1 MKTVQ
6 KFFLSIV
13 LCLAGVAGASAY
25 PADTYAPASVL
36 SEGKWMKISVE
47 HTGLHMIS
55 VADLRAW
62 GFTDPSK
69 VRVYGYGGARIPDYF
84 TLGNYV
90 DDLPVVQSQ
99 LTKRGIVFY
108 GVGTLTRE
116 EADAEGRH
124 IYTQNPYSSLG
135 YYYLSDRDMEAREIP
150 TEGRAPELDRI
161 STFTDGV
168 RHERDLVSA
177 IKSGHRMVGEDFRFT
192 PSQTFTFQTPG
203 RVEGTP
209 VWMQCD
215 FYANVN
221 TSPMRIS
228 FAANGTELPSVS
240 SDRVRNCAS
249 DEDGDSC
256 RIRKTFIPS
265 NNDALRLTV
274 SASTSGVVKTSNL
287 DNLTVCYTRSLAM
300 PAGHT
305 LLFSVPI
312 GSPELAGATSGT
324 VIWDVTDPLDITRMK
339 TTDTS
344 GGVAW
349 TNEVYG
355 RRSYAAW
362 DENGTFLT
370 PKIADRNLR
379 NQNIHAM
386 PVPEMVIITNSELR
400 SQAERLAAMHTSG
413 PDSISVMVTTPEP
426 VYNEFSSGA
435 ADYNAFRRMLKMF
448 YDRSKANPDGPQ
460 IKYVLLMG
468 AVSYD
473 HRGITEEWRN
483 IRATTLP
490 VWQTDEARGESYSY
504 SSDDPITFLE
514 DNSGLINGRDVM
526 CVAVGRIPARSL
538 AQARTFAD
546 RIISY
551 HNNPPEGEWRNR
563 VLLLADDGDGGIH
576 LSQTEDTERQMRS
589 TESGNLMTYHK
600 VYLDAYQLQGGVT
613 KAARDKLHNLLTDGV
628 ALWSYVGH
636 GSTTALTAEG
646 VFTLQDIMS
655 FYQKRP
661 TFFYGATCSF
671 LWWDSPTESALQNL
685 TLNTQNGLVG
695 GISAVRPVQIARNG
709 PFTATFGRELFIR
722 EADGRSRG
730 LGEVLRRTKNSY
742 LNETN
747 KMRYVMVGDP
757 ALSLAIPTNIIRLD
771 SINGVAVEG
780 LDSETE
786 PPCLPAL
793 SKVRMSGSV
802 VAPDGMTLSGF
813 DGWLSLS
820 LYDAETSFA
829 TVRGDYDDPF
839 VADEQGERL
848 FSGRT
853 EVKNGKWT
861 IEFYLPSE
869 IADNYRPAT
878 LSAYA
883 VTSDASAEA
892 LGVDRRFYVYGQSDS
907 QLADTEP
914 PVIEYLY
921 LNHESFEPG
930 ETINVTPML
939 LARVSD
945 NIGLNMAASGLGHQ
959 MSLRIDDN
967 ISLSDL
973 SGSFTPAADG
983 SASGDIAYQLPT
995 LSTGAHTATL
1005 KVWDIMG
1012 NSTSASVDFFVDPNK
1027 APTIF
1032 DVYSDANPATVE
1044 ANFFIRHNR
1053 PDAMLTVTIDIY
1065 TIGGRRVWS
1074 QSVKGRADM
1083 FETSPVNWNLT
1094 DEKGGRVGRGIY
1106 VYRATVTTEGSADAP
1121 GVSSSASRRIAVA
1134 PL

>member
-1 MKTVQ
+1 MKTVH
-6 KFFLSIV
+6 KIIFSIAM
-13 LCLAGVAGASAY
+13 CLAIAAGAHAF
-25 PADTYAPASVL
+25 PTDTYAPASVL
-36 SEGKWMKISVE
+36 AEGKWVKISVE
-47 HTGLHMIS
+47 QTGLHLIS

-69 VRVYGYGGARIPDYF
+69 VRVYGYGGRRIPDHF
-84 TLGNYV
+84 TLNNYK
-90 DDLPVVQSQ
+90 DDLPQVQTQ

-108 GVGTLTRE
+108 GVGALTRE
-116 EADAEGRH
+116 EAGNDGTH
-124 IYTQNPYSSLG
+124 FHTQNPYSSLG
-135 YYYLSDRDMEAREIP
+135 YYYLSDRETEARAIP
-150 TEGRAPELDRI
+150 EEGRAPEADRI
-161 STFTDGV
+161 TTFTDGV

-192 PSQTFTFQTPG
+192 PAQTFTFQMPG
-203 RVEGTP
+203 RVEGTQ

-221 TSPMRIS
+221 SQPMRLS
-228 FAANGTELPSVS
+228 FAANGAELPSVAT
-240 SDRVRNCAS
+240 DRVRNCAS

-256 RIRKTFIPS
+256 RIRKQFAADGET
-265 NNDALRLTV
+265 LRLSV
-274 SASTSGVVKTSNL
+274 SASTSGLVKTSNL
-287 DNLTVCYTRSLAM
+287 DNISVCYTRRLAM

-305 LLFSVPI
+305 LLFSVPV
-312 GSPELAGATSGT
+312 GSPELAGATQST
-324 VIWDVTDPLDITRMK
+324 VVWDVTDPLDITRMK
-339 TTDTS
+339 TADTA

-370 PKIADRNLR
+370 PKIADRGLR

-386 PVPEMVIITNSELR
+386 QTPEMVIITNPELR
-400 SQAERLAAMHTSG
+400 SQAERLASMHSTG
-413 PDSISVMVTTPEP
+413 ADSISVAVLTPETI
-426 VYNEFSSGA
+426 YNEFSSGS

-460 IKYVLLMG
+460 LKYVMLMG

-483 IRATTLP
+483 LRATTLP

-514 DNSGLINGRDVM
+514 DNSGLLNGRDVM
-526 CVAVGRIPARSL
+526 SVAVGRIPARSL

-551 HNNPPEGEWRNR
+551 HNNPPEGDWRNR

-576 LSQTEDTERQMRS
+576 LTQTEDEEKQMRS
-589 TESGNLMTYHK
+589 TDGGSLMTYHK

-613 KAARDKLHNLLTDGV
+613 KVAREKLHNMLTDGV

-646 VFTLQDIMS
+646 VFTLQDITG

-661 TFFYGATCSF
+661 AFFYGATCSF

-709 PFTATFGRELFIR
+709 PFTAVFGREVFDR
-722 EADGRSRG
+722 DSNGRPRG
-730 LGEVLRRTKNSY
+730 MGEVLRRTKNSF

-747 KMRYVMVGDP
+747 KMRYVMIGDP
-757 ALSLAIPTNIIRLD
+757 ALPLAIPANTVKLD
-771 SINGVAVEG
+771 SINGIPVEG
-780 LDSETE
+780 FDSETE

-793 SKVRMSGSV
+793 SKVRMTGSIEDAGGNPV
-802 VAPDGMTLSGF
+802 RGF

-829 TVRGDYDDPF
+829 TIRGDYDNPF

-853 EVKNGKWT
+853 EVKDGRWT

-878 LSAYA
+878 MSAYA

-892 LGVDRRFYVYGQSDS
+892 MGVDRRFYVYGQADNE
-907 QLADTEP
+907 LADNEP
-914 PVIEYLY
+914 PVIEFMY

-930 ETINVTPML
+930 ETINDTPML

-945 NIGLNMAASGLGHQ
+945 NIGLNMAANGLGHQ

-983 SASGDIAYQLPT
+983 SASGDIAYQIPALAA
-995 LSTGAHTATL
+995 GAHTATL
-1005 KVWDIMG
+1005 KVWDIVG

-1074 QSVKGRADM
+1074 RSVKGRADM

-1094 DEKGGRVGRGIY
+1094 DDKGGRVGRGIY
-1106 VYRATVTTEGSADAP
+1106 VYRATVTTEGTADTP
-1121 GVSSSASRRIAVA
+1121 GVSSSATRRIAVA